1 MKIGLSWLRVS
12 RRRAACFGV
21 VLLSLVYGIF
31 LHYAQGMD
39 AFWDTAN
46 YHIFVGWAALNLAP
60 YDYGAA
66 AQFHTYLNPVID
78 MVNYKMFT
86 MHPYVGGAFH
96 VLCLAMA
103 LLVCYLLAA
112 ETVNEGG
119 LGLSRLL
126 AVAIGATGVMTVSL
140 FGSFTNEHVAALFVL
155 VALYKMVVNIDNPRI
170 TAFLGAGVLMGVAVG
185 LKLTALSY
193 AFGLI
198 VAVVL
203 LRKFDAKAIIVTGLA
218 IGFGVLIAD
227 GPFMVLRYEIVENPV
242 FPLANN
248 IFKSPYFP
256 VEWKSFSPFQP
267 ERMAYYL
274 SLPFVW
280 LNAGDFSEARQ
291 VRDGRFL
298 LAYAGLAL
306 LIVSI
311 FQKKSISRKQ
321 WAIVVFYVAS
331 WVFWILLFR
340 IYRYLVALELLS
352 GIIFLIGLSV
362 FFNAKSEALR
372 FTALFGAICF
382 LMYVTVYPNWGRRPW
397 QDEFVK
403 SDIAVQLGKKD
414 NHVVLFADQRSSY
427 LAPELSKAN
436 VVIGNMFA
444 QPWYDSDRQGN
455 PIDPNPVSLTPS
467 SNLSV
472 IQYSK
477 VDPRLASP
485 YLNELFGDRLLECV
499 EIHTNMIWSPYLC
512 TLVKPAEV
520 SMSPLAIGKSY
531 KYDSMD
537 ILFLDGW
544 SSAESGHR
552 WSDGLRASLL
562 FKLRGADVECRPKL
576 RMMGYTLGQQSISV
590 SVNGTHLS
598 EENLAGEFELSFSLP
613 IPSSASSSTI
623 RLALELPNATSPNS
637 GDTRTLAIAL
647 RSLQVDC
654 DN

>member
-1 MKIGLSWLRVS
+1 M
-12 RRRAACFGV
+12 RRAACCGL
-21 VLLSLVYGIF
+21 VLLSFAYGIS
-31 LHYAQGMD
+31 LHYVQGMD

-46 YHIFVGWAALNLAP
+46 YHLFVGWAALNFAS

-66 AQFHTYLNPVID
+66 AQFHTYLNPLID
-78 MVNYKMFT
+78 MLNYKMFT
-86 MHPYVGGAFH
+86 VHPYVGAALH
-96 VLCLAMA
+96 VLCLALA
-103 LLVCYLLAA
+103 LIVCYLLAV
-112 ETVNEGG
+112 ETISEGK

-126 AVAIGATGVMTVSL
+126 AVAIGATGAMTVSL

-155 VALYKMVVNIDNPRI
+155 VALYKVVVNINNPRI
-170 TAFLGAGVLMGVAVG
+170 TAFLGAGVLIGIAVG

-203 LRKFDAKAIIVTGLA
+203 LRKFDARAIIITGLA
-218 IGFGVLIAD
+218 VGFGVLMAD
-227 GPFMVLRYEIVENPV
+227 GPFMVLRYETVENPV

-256 VEWKSFSPFQP
+256 LEWKSFSPFQP
-267 ERMAYYL
+267 ERIAYYL

-280 LNAGDFSEARQ
+280 LGAGDFSEARQ

-298 LAYAGLAL
+298 LGYAGLAL

-321 WAIVVFYVAS
+321 WAVVVFYVTS
-331 WVFWILLFR
+331 WVSWILLFR

-362 FFNAKSEALR
+362 FFNAKGEALK
-372 FTALFGAICF
+372 FAALLGAISF
-382 LMYVTVYPNWGRRPW
+382 LACVTVYPNWGRRPW
-397 QDEFVK
+397 QNEFVK
-403 SDIAVQLGKKD
+403 SDIAAQLGKKE

-455 PIDPNPVSLTPS
+455 PIDPNPVSLTPR

-499 EIHTNMIWSPYLC
+499 EIHTNMIWNPYFC

-520 SMSPLAIGKSY
+520 IMSPLSIGQSY
-531 KYDSMD
+531 KYDSSD

-552 WSDGLRASLL
+552 WSDGLQASLL
-562 FKLRGADVECRPKL
+562 FKLRGPDVECKPKL
-576 RMMGYTLGQQSISV
+576 KMMGFTLGRQSISV
-590 SVNGTHLS
+590 SANGAHLS
-598 EENLAGEFELSFSLP
+598 EEDLAGEFELSLSLP

-623 RLALELPNATSPNS
+623 RLGLELPNATSPNS

-647 RSLQVDC
+647 RSLRIDC